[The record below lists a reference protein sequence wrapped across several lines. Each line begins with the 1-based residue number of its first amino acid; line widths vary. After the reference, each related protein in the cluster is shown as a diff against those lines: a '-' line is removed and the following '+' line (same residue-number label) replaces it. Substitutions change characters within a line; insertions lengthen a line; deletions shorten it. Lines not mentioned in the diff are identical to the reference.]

1 MGQGAEVTKA
11 RCIPETLGKSKTAFP
26 SHHHADLVLHVETP
40 WAGLATSLSPHQRHQ
55 LILEV
60 HGQGAGSEQESPLPR
75 RDLRMAEK
83 LQQAFE
89 QCPGARAAG
98 LCAPPRA
105 GEASQEEA
113 PPSEDGTEAGRNSHQ
128 VALTVPHTTASG
140 RGTWDRQTEL
150 LPCTLLGAEALTN
163 SCGCTAG
170 VNAAGEPLRCLLAR
184 TLAPSRTSLSEG
196 GG

>member
-1 MGQGAEVTKA
+1 MPGG
-11 RCIPETLGKSKTAFP
+11 PGS
-26 SHHHADLVLHVETP
+26 
-40 WAGLATSLSPHQRHQ
+40 WAVR
-55 LILEV
+55 
-60 HGQGAGSEQESPLPR
+60 
-75 RDLRMAEK
+75 
-83 LQQAFE
+83 
-89 QCPGARAAG
+89 
-98 LCAPPRA
+98 PPRA

-128 VALTVPHTTASG
+128 VSLTVPHTTASG

-170 VNAAGEPLRCLLAR
+170 VNAAGEPLGRLLAR